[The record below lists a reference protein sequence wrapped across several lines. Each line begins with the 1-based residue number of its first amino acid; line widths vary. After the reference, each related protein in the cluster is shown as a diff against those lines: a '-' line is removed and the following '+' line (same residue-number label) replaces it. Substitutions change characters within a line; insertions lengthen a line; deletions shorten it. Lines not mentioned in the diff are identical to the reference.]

1 MTAMKKNYLFLIALF
16 LPLLSFGQISFT
28 NSNAALGY
36 GSYYSGVAIGVMD
49 MNSDGLD
56 DIVHLDDGNYL
67 MIEYQQA
74 DGTFL
79 HVPITSVASDSE
91 WSMSVADVDNDGHGD
106 VLTGGYYNNIKVVRI
121 SNNGADFEL
130 STMPGPDLFAQCSNF
145 ADINNDG
152 WLDAFVCHDD
162 AESRIW
168 GNNGDGT
175 FSMADDWIDMSTL
188 PPSDNSG
195 NYGSVWT
202 DFDDDGDLDLYIA
215 KCRQGVSDPT
225 DPRRINALFVN
236 LGNNNYVESAG
247 SFGLK
252 IGAQSWTAEFGDI
265 DNDGDFDCF
274 ITNHDVP
281 NMLLENDG
289 TGHFTDITASSG
301 LPATAFPIQG
311 LMRDFDNDGYLDILV
326 AGASHHLF
334 RNNGD
339 KTFTEVDILSD
350 LQMES
355 FALGDLNHDGYID
368 IYAGYADI
376 YTSPGN
382 DPDIIW
388 LNDGGTDNHFLT
400 LSLEGTLSNRSA
412 VGAKVKIFGPWGVQ
426 VREVRAGESYGISNS
441 LALHFGLGEATEV
454 DSLVVYWPAGGET
467 VLTGVPADQ
476 FLHIEESGCVVSN
489 VEVSADGSTTF
500 CSGES
505 VTLSGPDGALAYLWN
520 TGDTTQSIL
529 VSEAGAYSVE
539 ITDSLGCMG
548 SSPVMEVVVD
558 PDETPGITL
567 LGEESFCYG
576 ESAVLTSTPAPSYLW
591 STGDTTQSIE
601 ITQSGTYFVEVQGLC
616 NTFQSASVD
625 IFVFEP
631 ELPEVQ
637 NDTFT
642 QAGETATLMAEVSS
656 GGLVWY
662 DMPGVSLVGVGNVFT
677 TPPLFATTTY
687 YVVNVDT
694 LEAPGLY
701 NAGQAEPTGDEL
713 YSGNQYNG
721 ALLFDA
727 YKPFVL
733 QSVTVYTD
741 TEGQREIVLLD
752 AGNNV
757 LQSLLIDVPEGQ
769 STIELNFEVPQA
781 EGLQLTTNGTVN
793 QQQLGFES
801 PRFQRSKGDEVV
813 YPYEVP
819 DVLSIFNTNFGEEH
833 YYYFYDWQVMVPGKF
848 CESEPVEVLA
858 VYNPDVAV
866 DDVLLQDFWL
876 SPNPTQGELYLSWGQ
891 ALSADARLLL
901 FDAQGRELR
910 ALSLPEG
917 SREYFL
923 QVQSLAPGVYTLLVR
938 SERGFWRQQFVKE

>member
-1 MTAMKKNYLFLIALF
+1 MKNCYLFLIALF

-28 NSNAALGY
+28 NSNNTLGY
-36 GSYYSGVAIGVMD
+36 GSYYSGVAIGVTDMD
-49 MNSDGLD
+49 GDGLD
-56 DIVHLDDGNYL
+56 DIVHLDDGDYL

-74 DGTFL
+74 GGTFL
-79 HVPITSVASDSE
+79 HVPITSVTSGSE
-91 WSMSVADVDNDGHGD
+91 WSMSVADVNNDGHGD
-106 VLTGGYYNNIKVVRI
+106 VLTGGAYNDIKVVRI
-121 SNNGADFEL
+121 SDNGANFQLDVL
-130 STMPGPDLFAQCSNF
+130 PGPGMFAQCSNF

-289 TGHFTDITASSG
+289 TGHFTDITAASG

-326 AGASHHLF
+326 AGGAHHLF

-350 LQMES
+350 LEMES

-368 IYAGYADI
+368 IYAGYAGI
-376 YTSPGN
+376 YTSPSGN
-382 DPDIIW
+382 PDIIW

-400 LSLEGTLSNRSA
+400 LLLEGTASNRSA
-412 VGAKVKIFGPWGVQ
+412 VGAKVKAFGPWGVQ

-441 LALHFGLGEATEV
+441 LALHFGLGQATEV
-454 DSLVVYWPAGGET
+454 DSLIIYWPAGGET
-467 VLTGVPADQ
+467 VLTAVPADQ
-476 FLHIEESGCVVSN
+476 FLHIEESGCVVYD
-489 VEVSADGSTTF
+489 VEVSTDGPTTF

-505 VTLSGPDGALAYLWN
+505 VTLSGPDGALSYLWN

-539 ITDSLGCMG
+539 VTDSLGCTG
-548 SSPVMEVVVD
+548 SSSVVEVIVD
-558 PDETPGITL
+558 PDETPSISIEGD
-567 LGEESFCYG
+567 SAFCYG
-576 ESAVLTSTPAPSYLW
+576 GSAILSSTPSDAYLW
-591 STGDTTQSIE
+591 NTGDTTQSIE
-601 ITQSGTYFVEVQGLC
+601 VTTSGSYFVSVQGLC
-616 NTFQSASVD
+616 DDFQSNVID
-625 IFVFEP
+625 VFVLEP
-631 ELPEVQ
+631 EMPQVQ

-642 QAGETATLMAEVSS
+642 QLNESATLLAEVSS
-656 GGLVWY
+656 GSLLWY
-662 DMPGVSLVGVGNVFT
+662 DQPDGNLLAEGNAFT
-677 TPPLFATTTY
+677 TPPLSETTAY

-701 NAGQAEPTGDEL
+701 AAGQVEPTGDEL

-721 ALLFDA
+721 RLLFNA

-752 AGNNV
+752 ADDNV

-781 EGLQLTTNGTVN
+781 EGLQLTTNSTVN
-793 QQQLGFES
+793 QQQLGFQG
-801 PRFQRSKGDEVV
+801 PRLQRSKGTGVV

-819 DVLSIFNTNFGEEH
+819 GVLSIYNTNFGEEY
-833 YYYFYDWQVMVPGKF
+833 YYYFYDWQIMVPGKF
-848 CESEPVEVLA
+848 CESAPVEVLA

-866 DDVLLQDFWL
+866 DEAALSGFRL
-876 SPNPTQGELYLSWGQ
+876 SPNPTGGALHLYWEE
-891 ALSADARLLL
+891 ALSAEAQLLL
-901 FDAQGRELR
+901 FDAQGRKWR
-910 ALSLPEG
+910 DLSLPEG
-917 SREYFL
+917 SQEHFL
-923 QVQSLAPGVYTLLVR
+923 QLQSLPPGVYTLLVR
-938 SERGFWRQQFVKE
+938 SERGFWRQQFIKE